1 MENKVATPDEPD
13 ALDSRLAQRL
23 AALRTE
29 RNWSLDE
36 LAQATGIS
44 RATLSRLERGE
55 TSPTASLLGKLC
67 SAYGLTMSRL
77 LAELEQQGA
86 KLIPLKS
93 QQVWVD
99 PETGFRRRLVS
110 PPSRDFR
117 MEMLEGSLPPG
128 AVITYDEAP
137 VRGMEQHMGSNTAC
151 TPATACAF
159 TCSARRA
166 FPVPGRMPPVTL
178 SLSAN
183 YDQRS
188 SCFSRCPSRY
198 CRSRCRRPGP
208 ASRCIG

>member
-1 MENKVATPDEPD
+1 MENEITSQEDSN

-67 SAYGLTMSRL
+67 STYGITMSRL
-77 LAELEQQGA
+77 LGELEQQSA
-86 KLIPLKS
+86 KLIPLNT

-110 PPSRDFR
+110 PPARDFR
-117 MEMLEGSLPPG
+117 VEMIEGVLPAG
-128 AVITYDEAP
+128 AVIVYEEAS
-137 VRGMEQHMGSNTAC
+137 VRGMEQHMWMLEGVLDYTVDGIEY
-151 TPATACAF
+151 
-159 TCSARRA
+159 RLH
-166 FPVPGRMPPVTL
+166 PGDCLRFHLFGGT
-178 SLSAN
+178 
-183 YDQRS
+183 RFF
-188 SCFSRCPSRY
+188 C
-198 CRSRCRRPGP
+198 PGP
-208 ASRCIG
+208 DAARYLVLLCEP

>member
-1 MENKVATPDEPD
+1 MENKDASPEPLD

-67 SAYGLTMSRL
+67 SAYGMTMSRL
-77 LAELEQQGA
+77 LAELEQQSA
-86 KLIPLKS
+86 KLIPLAA

-110 PPSRDFR
+110 PPSREFK
-117 MEMLEGSLPPG
+117 MEMLEGTLPPG
-128 AVITYDEAP
+128 AVIVYDDAP
-137 VRGMEQHMGSNTAC
+137 VRGMEQHMWMLEGVLDYTVDGVEYRLHPGDC
-151 TPATACAF
+151 LRFHLFGATRF
-159 TCSARRA
+159 
-166 FPVPGRMPPVTL
+166 
-178 SLSAN
+178 
-183 YDQRS
+183 
-188 SCFSRCPSRY
+188 SC
-198 CRSRCRRPGP
+198 PGP
-208 ASRCIG
+208 AARYLVLICEP